1 LFGSWEGTLTF
12 FVNLVPNSLPSTIG
26 VNVPKH

>member
-26 VNVPKH
+26 VNVPKR